1 MFFCVLYL
9 SRGYL
14 SRTIQNHGFRLGMMF
29 TTGARCRCTFL
40 LSNRRRRRPVGAL
53 ETDAVAVVLAGT
65 ALEALARGSAP
76 ISAELEAAA
85 AASTA
90 GVDVRCCVFYAP
102 KPPSIHTSICLMYI

>member
-1 MFFCVLYL
+1 MFFCVVYL

-29 TTGARCRCTFL
+29 TTGARCTFL

-76 ISAELEAAA
+76 IAAELEAAA

-90 GVDVRCCVFYAP
+90 GVDVRRCVFYAP